1 MVINAFC
8 LNYLSFSV
16 TDITSSPCFILF
28 SFSVQI
34 KHHNVHLRFWS
45 LHKKGSGLFKKKKK
59 EVTDY
64 MFGRKKNLEV
74 SLKIIVVT
82 EK

>member
-1 MVINAFC
+1 MCISDSD
-8 LNYLSFSV
+8 LS
-16 TDITSSPCFILF
+16 TKRD
-28 SFSVQI
+28 QG
-34 KHHNVHLRFWS
+34 S
-45 LHKKGSGLFKKKKK
+45 LKKKK